1 MALKVTGPPNTLL
14 YIEEMINRILIRI
27 KVVQILYAFVNTKPE
42 ATLARAQRDLK
53 TSLEQT
59 YAVYNR
65 LLALTIALTDMQDRR
80 LDDARNR
87 YMPSE
92 EDLNPNTRFID
103 NRMVAALRADEKLQQ
118 YISDNHINW
127 DDQFIY
133 LRATLDRILKSDI
146 YLTYMDDSADD
157 LQHDC
162 ELWRQLMR
170 KVILPDPELLE
181 VLQSISLYITEEDVD
196 IMGQFVVKT
205 MRRIAQGKDDI
216 ILPPFNDEGDAK
228 FASTLLDEAVRQWD
242 VNNALIDSL
251 VADERWDSERIA
263 MMDRIIMAMALAEVR
278 SFESIPTTVTINEY
292 VELARNFSTPNSSN
306 FVNGLLDAAVKTLRD
321 QGTIVKP

>member
-216 ILPPFNDEGDAK
+216 ILPPFNDE
-228 FASTLLDEAVRQWD
+228 VR
-242 VNNALIDSL
+242 LEICID
-251 VADERWDSERIA
+251 
-263 MMDRIIMAMALAEVR
+263 
-278 SFESIPTTVTINEY
+278 
-292 VELARNFSTPNSSN
+292 LARRGRAP
-306 FVNGLLDAAVKTLRD
+306 VGRQQCAHRLARCRRALGQRAHRHDGPHHHGHGAGRGALLREHPHHRD
-321 QGTIVKP
+321 HQRVR